1 MSADYSDLTIT
12 CGEKE
17 FKVHR
22 AVICPRSNYFDAAC
36 KGEFKV
42 RSSPHLLCRRC
53 MLKWKTGSQDWED
66 RIER

>member
-1 MSADYSDLTIT
+1 MLILCYRLKISADYSDLTIT

-22 AVICPRSNYFDAAC
+22 AVICPRSDYFDAAC

-42 RSSPHLLCRRC
+42 RTALIWWADVVC
-53 MLKWKTGSQDWED
+53 
-66 RIER
+66 